1 MNLDASRPSVVLD
14 GEVVIEK
21 STRSTF
27 RIWSPLCGWSSRKG
41 DFWSYCCG
49 GRWPFLISDFGH
61 KVCKKTGPA
70 LRALHQ
76 TQIRM
81 YGKLSAP

>member
-1 MNLDASRPSVVLD
+1 MNLDAPRPFVVLD
-14 GEVVIEK
+14 SEVVIEK
-21 STRSTF
+21 KTRSTF
-27 RIWSPLCGWSSRKG
+27 RIRYPLCGVVPPRRFLGLLLGRVMAILNKR
-41 DFWSYCCG
+41 FW
-49 GRWPFLISDFGH
+49 H

-81 YGKLSAP
+81 YGKLSTP